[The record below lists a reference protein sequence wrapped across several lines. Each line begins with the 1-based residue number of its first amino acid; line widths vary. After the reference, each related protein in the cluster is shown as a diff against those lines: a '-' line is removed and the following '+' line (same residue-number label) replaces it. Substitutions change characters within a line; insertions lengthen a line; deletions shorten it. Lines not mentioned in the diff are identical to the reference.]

1 MRKTSYY
8 PYFFLIIFLLF
19 MLSLSKGSVDR
30 VRNTAISSIAPTWI
44 NLNKMGRFLL
54 KTPPLMNFQ
63 KNDLEKEKLFLENNM
78 LKNQINGIYEWLF
91 FENRIEDQVDKF
103 KILKKENQK
112 DIYLKD
118 FFQRRAEEIKEIL
131 KVEYLALPAK
141 VIFRSPTSWSSSL
154 WINVGDKNNEEV
166 SKLIIA
172 KNSPVVLGQNL
183 IGVVEYVG
191 YNKSRVRLIT
201 DAGLIPSV
209 RALRGGNQDKTL
221 LNTIESL
228 KDQIYSRD
236 NLFSKSD
243 DKQNLLNVLFE
254 LKDKLS
260 GTDEGKYLAKG
271 EIFGSAQPLWR
282 SRGSKLKG
290 VGFNYDYADEEGN
303 PRDLRSGKLINDK
316 SIGAKAEPLLQK
328 GDLLETTGMD
338 GIFPKGLQVAIVS
351 KVNDLDDGDFAYDI
365 EAKPTCSNLNELE
378 VVLVLPPI
386 GFDQNY
392 Q

>member
-221 LNTIESL
+221 LN
-228 KDQIYSRD
+228 
-236 NLFSKSD
+236 
-243 DKQNLLNVLFE
+243 
-254 LKDKLS
+254 
-260 GTDEGKYLAKG
+260 
-271 EIFGSAQPLWR
+271 
-282 SRGSKLKG
+282 
-290 VGFNYDYADEEGN
+290 
-303 PRDLRSGKLINDK
+303 
-316 SIGAKAEPLLQK
+316 
-328 GDLLETTGMD
+328 
-338 GIFPKGLQVAIVS
+338 
-351 KVNDLDDGDFAYDI
+351 
-365 EAKPTCSNLNELE
+365 
-378 VVLVLPPI
+378 
-386 GFDQNY
+386 
-392 Q
+392 